1 MTRRPVR
8 PRAIAIARPAP
19 YSGPGHLVI
28 LAALAVLALLL
39 FSGQA
44 RAHAGQAILPAQSAA
59 MTADQR

>member
-1 MTRRPVR
+1 MSRRPVR

-39 FSGQA
+39 FSGQV
-44 RAHAGQAILPAQSAA
+44 RAHATETLLPAESAPIPA
-59 MTADQR
+59 HQR

>member
-28 LAALAVLALLL
+28 IAAMAVLALLL
-39 FSGQA
+39 FSGQV
-44 RAHAGQAILPAQSAA
+44 RAHAEHTLLPAGSAVLD
-59 MTADQR
+59 ADHR